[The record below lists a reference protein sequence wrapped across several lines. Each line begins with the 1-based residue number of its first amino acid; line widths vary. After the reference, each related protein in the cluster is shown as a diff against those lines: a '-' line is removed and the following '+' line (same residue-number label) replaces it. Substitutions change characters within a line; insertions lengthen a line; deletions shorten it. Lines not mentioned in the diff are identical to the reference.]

1 MIIKDKI
8 LLFYLEASSVL
19 YNSLDSINYAPTM
32 DLLMVITKKAEKFHG
47 QNSILV
53 IYTVIK

>member
-32 DLLMVITKKAEKFHG
+32 DLLMVITKKAEKFHR

-53 IYTVIK
+53 IHCN

>member
-19 YNSLDSINYAPTM
+19 YSSLDSINYAPTM
-32 DLLMVITKKAEKFHG
+32 DLLMVITKKAEKLHR

-53 IYTVIK
+53 IHCN